1 MKHVLIAVNDVL
13 LADGISRLLKLHHM
27 TCDVV
32 PDGLAADQFLWKKQA
47 GVIII
52 DVDLPGLGGLDLL
65 RRLRHRNNAVP
76 VILLSDLNDAG
87 EWLRA
92 LELGADDLL
101 RKPFESNELIARI
114 AALLRRRNLL
124 AEPLQCGD
132 LLLDET
138 TKQVRAN
145 GTIVTVSPRE
155 WAILKFMVSHT
166 GRVVSKQ
173 LLIDAVF
180 PATALKTL
188 NTIEV
193 HMSRLRVKIIASNA
207 RIRTVRGYGYRL
219 EPPPGSMR
227 DQSSA
232 YPVADRVLPPRR

>member
-1 MKHVLIAVNDVL
+1 MKHVLLAVNDVL
-13 LADGISRLLKLHHM
+13 LADGISRLLKLHQM

-47 GVIII
+47 GVLVI
-52 DVDLPGLGGLDLL
+52 DVDLPILAGLDLL

-76 VILLSDLNDAG
+76 VILLSDLNDAV
-87 EWLRA
+87 EWIHA

-101 RKPFESNELIARI
+101 RKPFESHELIARI

-124 AEPLQCGD
+124 AEPLRCGD
-132 LLLDET
+132 LMLDET

-145 GTIVTVSPRE
+145 GAVVTVSPRE
-155 WAILKFMVSHT
+155 WAILKFMVCHS

-180 PATALKTL
+180 PSAAPQTL

-193 HMSRLRVKIIASNA
+193 HMSRLRAKLAESNA
-207 RIRTVRGYGYRL
+207 CIRTVRGYGYRL
-219 EPPPGSMR
+219 DPPTGSVPAP
-227 DQSSA
+227 SSLSH
-232 YPVADRVLPPRR
+232 VAAPVLPPQ